1 MTDREAVQAEI
12 EKVTTPI
19 YRAPEQLDLFKG
31 YKINTKV
38 DIWALG
44 CIMFTLM
51 YHKPP
56 FEDGQKLAQING
68 KFRLQDSPAYSDD
81 CISLLKAMLRV
92 DPDDR
97 PTAQQIYDRT
107 LKLCGNT
114 KDIVPRIEF
123 KFSPGV
129 QPNQFQSLLKPQSVD
144 KDTRLENFG
153 DNNQFQYSLREPETA
168 EAVKPTTQVAQGAP
182 ATSKVGATDEAAMKI
197 RKAIDFMVEDQSE
210 NCWQVKIQ
218 RGLINL
224 ISQDP
229 APQAYEA
236 AA

>member
-1 MTDREAVQAEI
+1 MTDREAVRDEI

-81 CISLLKAMLRV
+81 CISMLKAMLRA
-92 DPDDR
+92 DPDGR

-114 KDIVPRIEF
+114 IGNDIVPRLEF
-123 KFSPGV
+123 KFAQAM
-129 QPNQFQSLLKPQSVD
+129 QPNQFQSLLKPQGAD

-153 DNNQFQYSLREPETA
+153 DNNLYQYSLREPESA
-168 EAVKPTTQVAQGAP
+168 EAVRPPTQVAQGAP
-182 ATSKVGATDEAAMKI
+182 ATNKVGAMDDSAMKI
-197 RKAIDFMVEDQSE
+197 RKAIDFMVEDPSE
-210 NCWQVKIQ
+210 NCWQVKV
-218 RGLINL
+218 
-224 ISQDP
+224 
-229 APQAYEA
+229 
-236 AA
+236 

>member
-1 MTDREAVQAEI
+1 MNDREAVRDEI

-81 CISLLKAMLRV
+81 CISLLKAMLRAN
-92 DPDDR
+92 PDDR

-123 KFSPGV
+123 KFA
-129 QPNQFQSLLKPQSVD
+129 Q
-144 KDTRLENFG
+144 
-153 DNNQFQYSLREPETA
+153 
-168 EAVKPTTQVAQGAP
+168 AV
-182 ATSKVGATDEAAMKI
+182 
-197 RKAIDFMVEDQSE
+197 
-210 NCWQVKIQ
+210 
-218 RGLINL
+218 
-224 ISQDP
+224 
-229 APQAYEA
+229 
-236 AA
+236 